1 MKYSHYT
8 NDIIFEAATFRN
20 VFYLKLLFMGLCSLL
35 IFFIVVFLPEIRDFS
50 WNILKHFTAKI
61 MLLFCQFEH
70 NCLERDLDSYEQIAT
85 PLYIYVESVMTI
97 LHG

>member
-1 MKYSHYT
+1 MQPL
-8 NDIIFEAATFRN
+8 NIF
-20 VFYLKLLFMGLCSLL
+20 YCS
-35 IFFIVVFLPEIRDFS
+35 FLPEIRDFS

-70 NCLERDLDSYEQIAT
+70 NCLERDFDGYEQIAT